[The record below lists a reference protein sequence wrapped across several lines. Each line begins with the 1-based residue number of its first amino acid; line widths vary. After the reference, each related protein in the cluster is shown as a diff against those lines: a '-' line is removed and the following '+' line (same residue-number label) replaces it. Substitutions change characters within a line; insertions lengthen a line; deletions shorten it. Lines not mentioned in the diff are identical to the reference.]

1 MRIIY
6 PSVNGTIFCYSAQ
19 NFKPQTIIVHTNNP
33 IGNDTY
39 MIFSYPNKL
48 SCINGAN

>member
-19 NFKPQTIIVHTNNP
+19 NLKLQAIIVYTNNP
-33 IGNDTY
+33 IGNATY
-39 MIFSYPNKL
+39 IIFSYPNKL
-48 SCINGAN
+48 SCINGAS